1 MSNASNVLTFAPNG
15 TVPPDPPVI
24 GLEDVT
30 NNKISLFWTPG
41 FEGDSPITGFYL
53 EFKEA
58 NASWDYTETVVDFYA
73 NETEGTII
81 EINPSTYNIRMFAKN
96 SLGTSNASNVLTASS
111 RCDVPVAPLKGG
123 ILAVFKRCLSHIRG
137 LLSTLS
143 ELLMLSLKESPA
155 IL

>member
-1 MSNASNVLTFAPNG
+1 MSNASNVLTLAPNG

-24 GLEDVT
+24 GIEDVT

-73 NETEGTII
+73 NETEATII

-96 SLGTSNASNVLTASS
+96 SLGTSNASNVLTVTIQETAVNFASS
-111 RCDVPVAPLKGG
+111 SYCYFSIYALNAEWK
-123 ILAVFKRCLSHIRG
+123 
-137 LLSTLS
+137 
-143 ELLMLSLKESPA
+143 LMLL
-155 IL
+155 LFVYLL